1 MPCVPSLRFGTSTDY
16 SRPEAGEIMSGI
28 LEIFKSTSNPGQ
40 RMFVRVYR
48 TSSEHF
54 AVLCP
59 LRGVLTACRPLA
71 SLNLRSC
78 SVEVLPGSGR
88 QFRVTP
94 RACEGVALIFR
105 LPETDKSAGVEDRG
119 IKLWLSAFTSQDESK
134 SEGKK
139 RKLSDHR
146 QLLPVVVEND
156 EEEEEHRI

>member
-1 MPCVPSLRFGTSTDY
+1 
-16 SRPEAGEIMSGI
+16 MSGI
-28 LEIFKSTSNPGQ
+28 LEIFRSVGHPGQ
-40 RMFVRVYR
+40 RMFVKIYK

-59 LRGVLTACRPLA
+59 LRGMLTACRPLA

-78 SVEVLPGSGR
+78 SVEVLPGAGR

-105 LPETDKSAGVEDRG
+105 LPEMEKSNELEDGG
-119 IKLWLSAFTSQDESK
+119 IKVWLSAFTSQDDSR

-139 RKLSDHR
+139 RKISDHR
-146 QLLPVVVEND
+146 QLLPVLMEN
-156 EEEEEHRI
+156 EEDEEEHRI